1 MQLVPLST
9 DGRVTVVV
17 TAELP
22 PGQLRVAL
30 RLDAG
35 NVTCGRR

>member
-17 TAELP
+17 TTPLP
-22 PGQLRVAL
+22 PGPLRVAL
-30 RLDAG
+30 RPAAQP
-35 NVTCGRR
+35 